1 MRLIKKLSLTSLLAI
16 AAVIV
21 ASLVIASAFAGIFPL
36 PWKSSKLN
44 ILLDTRAITVVDNTT
59 TRPLSSIKGGVLL
72 VEAHLPYPHGDA
84 EAFLLGRTS
93 SANVLQLSIDTSK
106 ALGAWKKLYSVSSK
120 APAKPMVEERMWSK
134 SLPVL
139 TVLVLLYTPDG
150 KEYIGGATLSPI
162 SLLLAKNP
170 RLSYQK
176 AYQLASR
183 DPSGLLD
190 RVYSSGTIVLRSIKL
205 YRIDIGK
212 AIDNAVAEV
221 QRILH
226 GKPIRPKPG
235 IEYWSPEPGYPGIY
249 YEIYNQDLYN
259 LHNQPPP
266 QQWYQRIKLD
276 NGQPAPSSDVDALWK
291 IYTEHFSK
299 VYYIDKNTYSLEQA
313 LRFAY
318 IAASDGQIHGDK
330 AWLIRP
336 MWEFLTDLAH
346 YRAHIYHYYTWQNTQ
361 LGIENGQLSIVCVK
375 ADYNQDN
382 PLASSVLTI
391 MHYKY
396 TNYTDIVKGLSLFG
410 FITVSKEKIEVAH
423 GSDLPPPMITIWHP
437 KACIDLDYTI
447 GPGMLGDLAITIVD
461 LGTYGN
467 YWVVK
472 PAVIFVP
479 DVYLSIDY
487 LHPTVTGLSDNEK
500 EPGYDKFIWSDEG
513 IYEVF
518 SGYAHKRVVNNTEVP
533 FFSDSTTISDSSLGG
548 FCGSVVNYYF
558 PYLGKFL
565 DALGFVNTIYSLY
578 STFLGA
584 AAISTSPYMA
594 AALTIVELAKNSLQ
608 ITIHQA
614 YASRIYIDVS
624 SYVYNEQGEVYVAI
638 YKRSLVVMPNVEVD
652 FMPLR
657 VDYYMSIGYPPGSP
671 GGPNTPTSI
680 QGNR

>member
-1 MRLIKKLSLTSLLAI
+1 MMKLNLASLPAI
-16 AAVIV
+16 ATVIV
-21 ASLVIASAFAGIFPL
+21 VILVIASAFAGIFPL
-36 PWKSSKLN
+36 PWRSNKLN
-44 ILLDTRAITVVDNTT
+44 ILLDTRAITVVDNST

-72 VEAHLPYPHGDA
+72 VETHLPYPHGDA
-84 EAFLLGRTS
+84 EAFLLGRTN
-93 SANVLQLSIDTSK
+93 SANVLQLSIKTSK
-106 ALGAWKKLYSVSSK
+106 ALSAWKKLYTTSSK
-120 APAKPMVEERMWSK
+120 APAKLSVEERMWSK

-183 DPSGLLD
+183 DPGGLLG
-190 RVYSSGTIVLRSIKL
+190 RVYSSGTIVLRNIKL

-212 AIDNAVAEV
+212 AIDNAIAEV

-226 GKPIRPKPG
+226 GKPIRPKIG

-249 YEIYNQDLYN
+249 YEVYNQDLYN

-266 QQWYQRIKLD
+266 QQWYQRIRLD

-318 IAASDGQIHGDK
+318 VAASDGQTHGDK

-361 LGIENGQLSIVCVK
+361 LGIENGQLSVVCVK

-382 PLASSVLTI
+382 PLSSSVSTI
-391 MHYKY
+391 IHYRY

-410 FITVSKEKIEVAH
+410 FITISKEKIEVAH
-423 GSDLPPPMITIWHP
+423 GSKLPPPKITKKYP

-461 LGTYGN
+461 LSTYGN

-479 DVYLSIDY
+479 SIYLSIDY
-487 LHPTVTGLSDNEK
+487 LHPTVSEK
-500 EPGYDKFIWSDEG
+500 EFGYDKFIWSDNG

-518 SGYAHKRVVNNTEVP
+518 NDYVHVKVVNHVEMP
-533 FFSDSTTISDSSLGG
+533 FFSDSTTVSDSSLGG

-558 PYLGKFL
+558 PYLGKLL
-565 DALGFVNTIYSLY
+565 DTLGFVNAIYGLY
-578 STFLGA
+578 STFVGA
-584 AAISTSPYMA
+584 ATVSASPYMA

-608 ITIHQA
+608 IAIHQA

-624 SYVYNEQGEVYVAI
+624 SYADNEQGQVYVAI
-638 YKRSLVVMPNVEVD
+638 YKRSLVVMPNVEGD

-671 GGPNTPTSI
+671 GGHYLPTSI
-680 QGNR
+680 QRNR

>member
-1 MRLIKKLSLTSLLAI
+1 MIKKLSLTSLL
-16 AAVIV
+16 VIV
-21 ASLVIASAFAGIFPL
+21 AVVVVSLVIVSAFAGIFPL
-36 PWKSSKLN
+36 PWRSSKLN
-44 ILLDTRAITVVDNTT
+44 ILLDTRTIQVVDNASV
-59 TRPLSSIKGGVLL
+59 RPLSSIKGGVLL
-72 VEAHLPYPHGDA
+72 VEAHLPYPRGDA
-84 EAFLLGRTS
+84 EAFLLGRTNG
-93 SANVLQLSIDTSK
+93 ANVLQLSIDTSK
-106 ALGAWKKLYSVSSK
+106 ALGAWKRLYSASSRTL
-120 APAKPMVEERMWSK
+120 AKLSLEERMWSK

-170 RLSYQK
+170 RLGYQK
-176 AYQLASR
+176 AYQIASHN
-183 DPSGLLD
+183 PGGLLD
-190 RVYSSGTIVLRSIKL
+190 TVYGSGTIVLRSIKL

-212 AIDNAVAEV
+212 AIDNAVTEV

-226 GKPIRPKPG
+226 GKPIRLKPG

-249 YEIYNQDLYN
+249 YEVYNQDLYN
-259 LHNQPPP
+259 LHNQSPP

-276 NGQPAPSSDVDALWK
+276 NGQPAPSSDVDTLWK

-299 VYYIDKNTYSLEQA
+299 VYYIDKNMYTLEQA

-318 IAASDGQIHGDK
+318 IAASDGQTHGDK

-361 LGIENGQLSIVCVK
+361 LGIENGQLSVVCVK

-382 PLASSVLTI
+382 PLSSSVLTI
-391 MHYKY
+391 MHYRY

-423 GSDLPPPMITIWHP
+423 GSELPPPRVTIKYP

-461 LGTYGN
+461 LSTYGN

-487 LHPTVTGLSDNEK
+487 LHPTVNDK
-500 EPGYDKFIWSDEG
+500 ESGYDKFVWSDNG

-518 SGYAHKRVVNNTEVP
+518 NGYVHVKVVNHVEMP
-533 FFSDSTTISDSSLGG
+533 FFSDSTTISDSSLRG
-548 FCGSVVNYYF
+548 FSGSVVNYYF
-558 PYLGKFL
+558 PYLAKLL
-565 DALGFVNTIYSLY
+565 DALGFVNTVYGLY
-578 STFLGA
+578 SAFMGA
-584 AAISTSPYMA
+584 AAFSASPYIA
-594 AALTIVELAKNSLQ
+594 AALTVVELAKNSLQ

-614 YASRIYIDVS
+614 YASRIDIDVA
-624 SYVYNEQGEVYVAI
+624 SYADNEQGQVYVAI
-638 YKRSLVVMPNVEVD
+638 YKRSLVVMPNVEGD

-671 GGPNTPTSI
+671 GGPYLPTSV